1 MCLVLIFYLQAEDG
15 IRVAHEGREFRRV
28 LFRSPGGRGVDAGAD
43 RTVEHPVD
51 TQGCTGRTSP
61 GRILG
66 RYRSATRL
74 RGGPGQMNKSLL
86 ALSVAA
92 TMLLCGPAS
101 HDADVVPVN
110 FDDPDEGYSTEERRV
125 GNERMSTWR

>member
-1 MCLVLIFYLQAEDG
+1 M
-15 IRVAHEGREFRRV
+15 IRRPPRSKRTDTLFPYTT
-28 LFRSPGGRGVDAGAD
+28 LFRS
-43 RTVEHPVD
+43 
-51 TQGCTGRTSP
+51 RTSP

-101 HDADVVPVN
+101 HAADVVPVN
-110 FDDPDEGYSTEERRV
+110 FDDPDEGYNDPSQATPVAEIGRAHV
-125 GNERMSTWR
+125 